1 MLCRF
6 RASTLAASVAS
17 LLIVSISASAQE
29 APEGVWA
36 DDPLEGLFGDVS
48 PEDARHAVELAELA
62 RAAYE
67 ADEVGQAIGYF
78 EQAFDLSH
86 DPGFAFNLGALYE
99 AVGEIPRSRAYF
111 EAYLELYPDAP
122 NVGDVEGIIADLD
135 ALLQA
140 EWVLVN
146 LESDPTGAH
155 VYVVRGD
162 DEFLLGTAPLQR
174 WLRPGEATFR
184 FRSRGWQD
192 KDVTTVADLGGVTRI
207 TGQLE
212 PRSMRAHRLD
222 RRCSF
227 APATANCGG

>member
-1 MLCRF
+1 MFSRRRLW
-6 RASTLAASVAS
+6 TLPCCVAF
-17 LLIVSISASAQE
+17 LVAPMFATAQD
-29 APEGVWA
+29 APDGVWA

-48 PEDARHAVELAELA
+48 PEDARHAVEFAEQA

-67 ADEVGQAIGYF
+67 ADDIGQAIGLF

-99 AVGEIPRSRAYF
+99 AVGELPRARAYF

-122 NVGDVEGIIADLD
+122 NAGEVADIVSSID
-135 ALLQA
+135 ETLQA
-140 EWVLVN
+140 EWVMVN
-146 LESDPTGAH
+146 LDSNPVGAS
-155 VYVVRGD
+155 VFVVRGD
-162 DEFLLGTAPLQR
+162 DEFLLGTAPLSR

-184 FRSRGWQD
+184 FRTRGWQD
-192 KDVTTVADLGGVTRI
+192 KDVQTVADLGGITRI

-212 PRSMRAHRLD
+212 PRSMRAHRLE

-227 APATANCGG
+227 SRATANCGS